1 MEGYGPAT
9 YGDRIAETYD
19 ALYEGTLDTEGAVET
34 LADLAAGGPVLE
46 LAIGTGRL
54 ALPLVREAWRYTA
67 SMPPSEWSRSC
78 ARSQAAS
85 AIPVTMG
92 DFADV
97 GVEGEYR
104 LIFIAF
110 NTLFAL
116 LTQDDQLRC
125 FANAAEH
132 LTDDG
137 LFVVEAF
144 RPDLGRFDRGQRTN
158 VSGVDAGQVML
169 DASRHDPL
177 EQRVDSQHI
186 VITEAGTKL
195 YPVSIRYAF
204 PSELDLM
211 ARLAGL
217 ELRERWGSWKRGALH
232 GRQQPPRLGV
242 RAMRETVR
250 VACVQVEPVI
260 LDRAATLDKIAAI
273 TAEAKGQGAQLVVF
287 PETFIPAYP
296 SSAWATLPRRLG
308 RPARQGRLRHAL
320 ARVARDPRR

>member
-1 MEGYGPAT
+1 M
-9 YGDRIAETYD
+9 
-19 ALYEGTLDTEGAVET
+19 
-34 LADLAAGGPVLE
+34 LE

-54 ALPLVREAWRYTA
+54 ALPLVERGLEVHGIDA
-67 SMPPSEWSRSC
+67 SERMVEKLRAKPGGD
-78 ARSQAAS
+78 

-158 VSGVDAGQVML
+158 VFRVDAEQVML

-217 ELRERWGSWKRGALH
+217 ELRERWGSWKR
-232 GRQQPPRLGV
+232 
-242 RAMRETVR
+242 
-250 VACVQVEPVI
+250 EPF
-260 LDRAATLDKIAAI
+260 
-273 TAEAKGQGAQLVVF
+273 TADSNRHVSV
-287 PETFIPAYP
+287 Y
-296 SSAWATLPRRLG
+296 
-308 RPARQGRLRHAL
+308 AR
-320 ARVARDPRR
+320 